1 MTSWHGCPPK
11 AWPQESQSLRPVPVI
26 QFPAEGV
33 RLGWLW
39 SGVCAGSPA
48 RAVSDAGVEALPQEA
63 GLPGGAPQMCLQLG
77 VRAVVARPG
86 PSPDLCSQLAARPWA
101 SHSPPWALVFPS
113 GAGSSD
119 VLCFC
124 SDGQPKGQWLYLEA
138 SLGPQCAWLSLPEN
152 KALGRGIRA
161 HIC

>member
-1 MTSWHGCPPK
+1 
-11 AWPQESQSLRPVPVI
+11 
-26 QFPAEGV
+26 
-33 RLGWLW
+33 
-39 SGVCAGSPA
+39 
-48 RAVSDAGVEALPQEA
+48 
-63 GLPGGAPQMCLQLG
+63 MCLQLG

-86 PSPDLCSQLAARPWA
+86 PSPDVCSQLAARPWA